1 MNCLG
6 GLLVIW
12 AEHLHQWLHEATR
25 EEDPDF
31 TNFQKVVAIVQ
42 AVFRDGA
49 LANESTWKKVYL
61 IPSIDGGDFQGI
73 DPI

>member
-1 MNCLG
+1 MG
-6 GLLVIW
+6 IW

-25 EEDPDF
+25 EEEPDL

-49 LANESTWKKVYL
+49 LENESTWKKVVL
-61 IPSIDGGDFQGI
+61 ITSTYGGYFQGI
-73 DPI
+73 GPI